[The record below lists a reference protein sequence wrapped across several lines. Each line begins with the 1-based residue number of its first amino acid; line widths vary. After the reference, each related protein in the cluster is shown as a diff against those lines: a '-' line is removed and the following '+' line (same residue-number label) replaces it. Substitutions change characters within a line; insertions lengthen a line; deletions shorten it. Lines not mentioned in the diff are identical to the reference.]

1 MNGLQVRGC
10 GLGYIV
16 YGKRNNDGIL
26 VEKNLS
32 MDSLRLAI
40 PR

>member
-1 MNGLQVRGC
+1 MNALQVRGC

-16 YGKRNNDGIL
+16 YGKRKDGKIL
-26 VEKNLS
+26 VKDLS

>member
-1 MNGLQVRGC
+1 MNALQVRGC

-16 YGKRNNDGIL
+16 YGKRENGKLITHD
-26 VEKNLS
+26 LS